1 MFNGGSPSLADIAAV
16 TGNKNDNCNDGFGGN
31 NGWWILII
39 LFALFGWGRGGWG
52 GNGDNSGNGGGTTV
66 VTVPTPMMGGWGY
79 SCSSGSSG
87 NFGFTDAAIQRGFDN
102 QTVIQ
107 KLDGINNGICSLGY
121 DQLNQMNGINT
132 NIMQTGYAL
141 QQAINNDTVANMQNT
156 NALSTQ
162 MANCCCE
169 NRQGQADIKYAM
181 ATDTCAITTAI
192 NQASQNI
199 MENANANYRQLHDEN
214 IQLQMQNYRDQIA
227 QKDSLIQSL
236 NLAQSQA
243 NQNQFFDSRIDA
255 LYDKLSP
262 CPKPAYWVQNPN
274 CCQTPWGPFGYNG
287 SWNNYNNSCCGQ
299 NNNCCG

>member
-1 MFNGGSPSLADIAAV
+1 MFNGASPSLADIAAV
-16 TGNKNDNCNDGFGGN
+16 TGNKNGDNDGFGGN

-39 LFALFGWGRGGWG
+39 LFALFGWGRGGYGNG
-52 GNGDNSGNGGGTTV
+52 GNDGNGGGTTV
-66 VTVPTPMMGGWGY
+66 VTVPTPMMGGCYG
-79 SCSSGSSG
+79 GG
-87 NFGFTDAAIQRGFDN
+87 AVGFTDAAIQRGFDN
-102 QTVIQ
+102 QTQ

-121 DQLNQMNGINT
+121 DQLAQMNSINT
-132 NIMQTGYAL
+132 NIMQTGYGL
-141 QQAINNDTVANMQNT
+141 QQAINNNTVANMQNT

-162 MANCCCE
+162 LANCCCE

-199 MENANANYRQLHDEN
+199 MQNDNANYRQLHDEN

-243 NQNQFFDSRIDA
+243 NQNQFFSNQMDA

-287 SWNNYNNSCCGQ
+287 NWNNGNDCCGQ
-299 NNNCCG
+299 NRGCC